1 MTKPDF
7 QIIGYRNPIIVI
19 TYNSVVFRIQVIGDP
34 HLGKHF
40 RNNVPRDRLGRLEEE
55 MFSTFNSLLNT
66 PCVDMYVIVGDLF
79 DKAKVT
85 NEDYKRTIDIIESA
99 CTTNTMSKYYILS
112 GNHDL
117 SKDKN
122 KISSFSLL
130 EEYFNTADYIN
141 ISIISKFSKPLI
153 LDHIKSVFYF
163 SHYNP
168 FMSLDDEINNNYLS
182 IDSDKL
188 SISFGHWD
196 TVDYGS
202 DKYIDRYLP
211 KIVRDNFD
219 IIITGHEHKPIRKT
233 VEGKHLAVVGSMRPY
248 AFGEEI
254 EEDGDLYVSE
264 YPNSVVQ
271 KLTEDS
277 EYYKNKCVRIIY
289 KDGDILPDNFECSM
303 LVYKYLPSTKA
314 KEEYKPEQDVL
325 SFQNMLL
332 DSLDQLST
340 DKNKHIVSKIKDC
353 FLERD
358 YESY

>member
-1 MTKPDF
+1 MIKPTF
-7 QIIGYRNPIIVI
+7 EIIGYRNPLIII
-19 TYNSVVFRIQVIGDP
+19 TFGNVVYRVQVIGDP

-40 RNNVPRDRLGRLEEE
+40 RNNIPRDKLGNLEEE
-55 MFSTFNSLLNT
+55 MFTTFKALLNT
-66 PCVDMYVIVGDLF
+66 PSVDMYVIVGDLF

-99 CTTNTMSKYYILS
+99 SHTNSRSKYNILS

-122 KISSFSLL
+122 KVSSFSLL
-130 EEYFNTADYIN
+130 EEYFYTADYPN
-141 ISIISKFSKPLI
+141 VSIYSKYSNPI
-153 LDHIKSVFYF
+153 TLDHINTVFYF

-168 FMSLDDEINNNYLS
+168 FISLDDELSNISFSINPNALS
-182 IDSDKL
+182 IA
-188 SISFGHWD
+188 FGHWD

-202 DKYIDRYLP
+202 DKYIDRVVP
-211 KIVRDNFD
+211 KAIVDNFD
-219 IIITGHEHKPIRKT
+219 IIITGHEHKPVRKMI
-233 VEGKHLAVVGSMRPY
+233 EDKHLAVVGSMRPY

-254 EEDGDLYVSE
+254 EEDGDLYVTE
-264 YPNSVVQ
+264 TPECVLQ

-277 EYYKNKCVRIIY
+277 KYYKNKCVRIIY
-289 KDGDILPDNFECSM
+289 KDGDTLPDSFECSM
-303 LVYKYLPSTKA
+303 LIYKFLPTTKD
-314 KEEYKPEQDVL
+314 KEEYKPEKDVL

-332 DSLDQLST
+332 EALDGLST
-340 DKNKHIVSKIKDC
+340 DKNSHVVTKIKDC